1 VAAVDSTLDRYDPDM
16 RDLTT
21 WESLQP
27 LVGTT
32 SESANLDFKETLD
45 PSREKIEIE
54 CAKDV
59 AALAN
64 VLGGHVLIGV
74 STEMNRTRCTGF
86 HGVAKQRATEI
97 TKAFEESVKNRCRPT
112 PVFNVQSID
121 LLNTPN
127 VVVVVAVEASPIAPV
142 GVLLRQER
150 GGALVDEGWAFPY
163 RVGSLTKYLQPD
175 QFGAYESMSARRAA
189 ALLSSIPSVER
200 LVLTLRWVVGS
211 ALPTGSGYGDG
222 QSSHLESLKVRFDR
236 VDLLGNVATFSAIDD
251 QLPVHLPLD
260 QIKTVWRKTK
270 DGAAR
275 WEVSILGSLHRD
287 DGEWQ
292 HWPTSGLEP

>member
-1 VAAVDSTLDRYDPDM
+1 M

-45 PSREKIEIE
+45 PLQEKIEIE
-54 CAKDV
+54 VAKDI

-86 HGVAKQRATEI
+86 HGVDKQRATKI

-121 LLNTPN
+121 LPNTTN
-127 VVVVVAVEASPIAPV
+127 VVVGVAVEASPIAPV
-142 GVLLRQER
+142 GVLLRQDR
-150 GGALVDEGWAFPY
+150 GGALIDEGWAFPY

-236 VDLLGNVATFSAIDD
+236 VDLLGNVATFSAIND

-270 DGAAR
+270 DGGAH
-275 WEVSILGSLHRD
+275 WEVSILGSLHPD

-292 HWPTSGLEP
+292 YWPTSGLEP